1 MYCPRC
7 TSPIKTDES
16 DCLCEVCGWWGDRGE
31 TLADQMPDVFNPGRA
46 AATTLEL
53 YRDICRKE
61 MLMEQLYDAGNATE
75 KDLQQVAALRKS
87 TIASMIEMFTRLR
100 ADYETCP
107 IETLTAEPSG
117 TVQWPENWVHYHR
130 ECGSQENCDVLI
142 GQCVCG
148 EWHTGEE
155 QWVKDEL
162 KLHRAVID
170 QSSQAEED
178 E

>member
-7 TSPIKTDES
+7 TSPIKTDEP
-16 DCLCEVCGWWGDRGE
+16 DCLCEVCGWFGDASE
-31 TLADQMPDVFNPGRA
+31 TLAEQTPDVFSPGRSA
-46 AATTLEL
+46 IATMEL

-61 MLMEQLYDAGNATE
+61 LIAEQLYDAGDATE
-75 KDLQQVAALRKS
+75 EDLHKIAAQRRESVNLMV
-87 TIASMIEMFTRLR
+87 TMFCRLR
-100 ADYETCP
+100 AHYETCP

-117 TVQWPENWVHYHR
+117 TVQWPENWIHYHR
-130 ECGSQENCDVLI
+130 ECGCDENCDVLI

-148 EWHTGEE
+148 QWHTGEE

-170 QSSQAEED
+170 QSEVAE
-178 E
+178 